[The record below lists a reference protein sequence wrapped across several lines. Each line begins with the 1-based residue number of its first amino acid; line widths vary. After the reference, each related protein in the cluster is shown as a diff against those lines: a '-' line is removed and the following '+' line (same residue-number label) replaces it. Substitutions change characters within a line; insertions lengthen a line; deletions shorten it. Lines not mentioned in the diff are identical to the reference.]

1 MRPWPLGLLCLVG
14 GQEPACSCCSSCG
27 CACAASCAGYRAPG
41 CAGAPDCLESSVW
54 GNSRYTEEEWCGQPR
69 VRELTACRCCGECG
83 CPCANRCPGYK
94 AFGCAGA
101 SNCEISA
108 VGQNDRYTEQEWC
121 GLGLPHDAP
130 AEEPEEVMARAR
142 LALRSTLASM
152 VWPSGWS
159 PVRERERARSKTEP
173 TKAAESKRPAEKEPS
188 MRSEPAAAEELRHQ
202 PIHFPGG
209 DPLAKLAPSPPEAA
223 KPTPQPKKKKPE
235 AWATILELAKMRES
249 LPGLARALWDSP
261 GALEALKE
269 EVEAI
274 YPRLSQPEEVTASA
288 ASRVCNAMSL
298 LQHLA
303 SDQATNVLFLD
314 AQFHLLVYPFLST
327 SHTER
332 PFEYL
337 RLTALGVIGALLK
350 ANSGSVRP
358 LLETDLLRLCLN
370 SLEAHASELSKVV
383 AAFILQQLLL
393 DDHGL
398 DLICSS
404 QDSLSKVTDALSAVV
419 ETLVQAP
426 SIRLLKPG
434 PEWKPLVRCYLCL
447 TEDPRGKRRVKEFLP
462 EGLRKAPESVL
473 GLAAPPEQLQKP
485 GPVTVFGAARPGPVT
500 LLAPAPRPAPE
511 QPVALPAA
519 PVVPAV
525 PVPAVQ
531 PAPAVMDWICEVCMR
546 KFSSEEALRRHEQ
559 LSELHKQNLEKLG
572 LAA

>member
-1 MRPWPLGLLCLVG
+1 M
-14 GQEPACSCCSSCG
+14 
-27 CACAASCAGYRAPG
+27 
-41 CAGAPDCLESSVW
+41 
-54 GNSRYTEEEWCGQPR
+54 
-69 VRELTACRCCGECG
+69 
-83 CPCANRCPGYK
+83 
-94 AFGCAGA
+94 
-101 SNCEISA
+101 
-108 VGQNDRYTEQEWC
+108 
-121 GLGLPHDAP
+121 DA
-130 AEEPEEVMARAR
+130 
-142 LALRSTLASM
+142 TSM
-152 VWPSGWS
+152 VQELHNNSN
-159 PVRERERARSKTEP
+159 RE
-173 TKAAESKRPAEKEPS
+173 
-188 MRSEPAAAEELRHQ
+188 
-202 PIHFPGG
+202 
-209 DPLAKLAPSPPEAA
+209 
-223 KPTPQPKKKKPE
+223 
-235 AWATILELAKMRES
+235 ATILELAKMRES

-426 SIRLLKPG
+426 SIRLLKP
-434 PEWKPLVRCYLCL
+434 LVRCYLCL

-462 EGLRKAPESVL
+462 EGLRSEPSLK
-473 GLAAPPEQLQKP
+473 Q
-485 GPVTVFGAARPGPVT
+485 
-500 LLAPAPRPAPE
+500 
-511 QPVALPAA
+511 LPASISQSLKED
-519 PVVPAV
+519 P
-525 PVPAVQ
+525 
-531 PAPAVMDWICEVCMR
+531 
-546 KFSSEEALRRHEQ
+546 
-559 LSELHKQNLEKLG
+559 EKLTKKW
-572 LAA
+572 LCQLLTNLDSETA